1 MTTFATQPVFQLS
14 FFFLVRI
21 KYARSANNFNSGTMS
36 IYEIKTHRSGR
47 IYNTPHFF
55 ILNKGLNSSKPM
67 LKPCPNCFVITTA
80 AEPTRESLY
89 YLCLS
94 LKTGQYFSY
103 YLKGSVIPFICISD
117 AKKVLNAALQNNQKQ
132 QWKIKVEK
140 LKKINAFEENLQQQL
155 SAIKQLKIVLLRS

>member
-1 MTTFATQPVFQLS
+1 MS
-14 FFFLVRI
+14 
-21 KYARSANNFNSGTMS
+21 NF
-36 IYEIKTHRSGR
+36 EIKTHQLGR
-47 IYNTPHFF
+47 TYNTPHFF
-55 ILNKGLNSSKPM
+55 ILSKGLNSGRPM
-67 LKPCPNCFVITTA
+67 NQPCPNCFVITTA

-117 AKKVLNAALQNNQKQ
+117 AKKVINEALQNNQKQ

-140 LKKINAFEENLQQQL
+140 LKKINAFEENLKLQL
-155 SAIKQLKIVLLRS
+155 SVIKQLKIALLRS